1 MAEPTAI
8 AASAAVE
15 TGAVAVRTATVTAN
29 AAIVTAKT
37 AGRKPARI
45 AAIVHLEMMRRGPMK
60 LDATSPQSHRLM
72 RSLRPILRA
81 DQNRRSRNLVNRNPP
96 NRHSKPATLKPL
108 TKAKVADAVVAVAV
122 GVAVHAMGA
131 RVVRKEGQA
140 RRHLHRRA
148 NSVDQTKS
156 KT

>member
-1 MAEPTAI
+1 MAEPIVTVASGVVVVDAEVAAMAI
-8 AASAAVE
+8 ASAVIA
-15 TGAVAVRTATVTAN
+15 
-29 AAIVTAKT
+29 TAKIVD
-37 AGRKPARI
+37 RNRVRI
-45 AAIVHLEMMRRGPMK
+45 AAIVHLATTTRKSANR
-60 LDATSPQSHRLM
+60 DATSPPRRKEMQTLMPMRLVV
-72 RSLRPILRA
+72 
-81 DQNRRSRNLVNRNPP
+81 QNRRSRNHVNRNPP

-140 RRHLHRRA
+140 RRHPHRRA